1 MLIDLCQSTCSCSY
15 QCSTIIMKRIQAT
28 LFGFLVLNVCWLFSV
43 WVIDLHLIIHFVY
56 KNGLFKWINK
66 QRFCN
71 MDTAHPRVASHP
83 IHAPPPPPP
92 PPHPDHEPL
101 VVWCDKHTSPGV
113 QWTTVKAH
121 QLLHFCECRC
131 VKCSSHLCV
140 LTSKSVESLNGI
152 IVT

>member
-1 MLIDLCQSTCSCSY
+1 MLVDLCQSTCSCSY
-15 QCSTIIMKRIQAT
+15 QCSTIIMKRMKQAT

-56 KNGLFKWINK
+56 KNGLLTSTNK
-66 QRFCN
+66 DFAIWTLHTQGWLATRS
-71 MDTAHPRVASHP
+71 MHH
-83 IHAPPPPPP
+83 H

-152 IVT
+152 IVR